1 MPGSTP
7 DLKYCRQAPE
17 HKECLWKS
25 AVSENLIRFRKTLQH
40 NIYLA
45 LARPKVSASGLA
57 FSECLMNDARYARL
71 VEIHRVRKLSTAKA
85 QSDPITGYLQ
95 VINRKPLALCKY
107 RHEQV
112 GENGRATRGVP
123 KTKLEGAEPG
133 QAGRRPWKWPRPG
146 PFR

>member
-1 MPGSTP
+1 
-7 DLKYCRQAPE
+7 
-17 HKECLWKS
+17 
-25 AVSENLIRFRKTLQH
+25 
-40 NIYLA
+40 
-45 LARPKVSASGLA
+45 
-57 FSECLMNDARYARL
+57 MNDARYARL

-123 KTKLEGAEPG
+123 SGTEPG
-133 QAGRRPWKWPRPG
+133 LPFSSVEWLKPLAGKRYAPLL
-146 PFR
+146 